1 MILVTGGSATGQPG
15 VRRCA
20 GTTRMHFQKSL
31 AQQHFPRSA
40 CVLNR
45 RVIATIVGWFTAIGQ
60 MRVAPR
66 RCGVINLTYLYP
78 ATRYCLGLA

>member
-20 GTTRMHFQKSL
+20 GTTRMDFPKSL